1 MSAAD
6 TGASASSRAS
16 SGIRSQDEI
25 AGTQNPGTSTP
36 SPSPCLPGT
45 RPSPPGH
52 DRALTTRP
60 AHGHARANHSRA
72 LTAGVLHLVR
82 ALRAEALKALASPAA
97 WVGTALAV
105 VLPVALELYLT
116 HGMVAQL
123 EAGDAQALDM
133 LPDMGSAALALS
145 TPGAIV
151 LGTTA
156 VAGEFRTGA
165 QATGSSRMLTTT
177 LLAVPRRGVCVA
189 AKLIVTCLL
198 VLTVFA
204 LAAAATL
211 TVTSHALGPWA
222 PLSPFPWLRLAGAAT
237 WWVLCA
243 LAGSALAAVSRG
255 ALVPLSVLLSSML
268 VSPGVVLAGHTDLV
282 RFLPD
287 TAAWR
292 LVASSSTLG
301 GSRGALP
308 QLLTV
313 PRAFGVCAAWAVA
326 CVIVTAVAWVGRDS

>member
-1 MSAAD
+1 MSA
-6 TGASASSRAS
+6 
-16 SGIRSQDEI
+16 
-25 AGTQNPGTSTP
+25 
-36 SPSPCLPGT
+36 
-45 RPSPPGH
+45 
-52 DRALTTRP
+52 
-60 AHGHARANHSRA
+60 
-72 LTAGVLHLVR
+72 VR
-82 ALRAEALKALASPAA
+82 AEVLKALASPAT
-97 WVGTALAV
+97 WVGVVLAI

-123 EAGDAQALDM
+123 EAGDASALTM
-133 LPDMGSAALALS
+133 LPDMGTAALALS

-151 LGTTA
+151 LGTAA
-156 VAGEFRTGA
+156 VAGEFRTGT

-177 LLAVPRRGVCVA
+177 LLALPRRGASVA
-189 AKLIVTCLL
+189 AKLVVTCLL

-243 LAGSALAAVSRG
+243 LAGAALAAVSRG
-255 ALVPLSVLLSSML
+255 ALVPLCVLLSSML
-268 VSPGVVLAGHTDLV
+268 VSPGVLLAGRTDLV

-301 GSRGALP
+301 GPRGALS

-313 PRAFGVCAAWAVA
+313 PQAFGVCAAWAVA
-326 CVIVTAVAWVGRDS
+326 CVVLTAVAWTGRDS